1 VTGQVRLNG
10 KAMSPAQLRLLS
22 GYVVQEDILPGL
34 LSVRECIEFQAQLR
48 VPGSMAQ
55 RAQRV
60 DAVLQRLKLVR
71 QQDTPIGSPLV
82 RGISGGEKR
91 RVSVAI
97 ELLSEPAVLFLD
109 EPTTGQDSTTA
120 VSEFTRTHLAMID
133 AFSFVLGGKWLCAS
147 LVSKYYARATLN
159 SAFSR
164 KSCRFFFCVR

>member
-1 VTGQVRLNG
+1 MRLNG
-10 KAMSPAQLRLLS
+10 KAMTPAQLRLLS

-48 VPGSMAQ
+48 VPGSAAQ
-55 RAQRV
+55 RSNRV

-71 QQDTPIGSPLV
+71 QQDTPIGSALV

-120 VSEFTRTHLAMID
+120 VRELLDIVRMLLLLRGDNWICVSLKTAYSNKLTHFLKHL
-133 AFSFVLGGKWLCAS
+133 F
-147 LVSKYYARATLN
+147 
-159 SAFSR
+159 
-164 KSCRFFFCVR
+164 